1 MGKLVRFGVSLDKD
15 LLEKLDALMKDKGY
29 TNRSEYLRDLARD
42 ELVKKQW
49 DKNEEVVA
57 TLTIV
62 YDHHK
67 RQLMEKLTDLQHDYG
82 HAILV
87 SQHIHI
93 DHHNC
98 LEIIAVRSKAN
109 DIQELANKI
118 RAVKG
123 VKHSSLNMTSS
134 GEGLIL

>member
-15 LLEKLDALMKDKGY
+15 LLKKLDTLMQDKGY

-67 RQLMEKLTDLQHDYG
+67 RQLLEKLTDLQHDFG

-98 LEIIAVRSKAN
+98 LEIIALRAKAN
-109 DIQELANKI
+109 DIQGLANKI
-118 RAVKG
+118 RAIKG

-134 GEGLIL
+134 GEELIL